1 MLVQVLFLTDYMHR
15 LCTVSVYFSL
25 GCLPVEGEDF
35 SADMLE
41 VVFPAGTTD
50 GTVLRDSLSIMND
63 DNLEGTHQFLV
74 HITGVTPDLMN
85 QVITDP
91 VDATVEISDDEGG
104 CCIQMQEWI
113 MSN

>member
-1 MLVQVLFLTDYMHR
+1 MF
-15 LCTVSVYFSL
+15 
-25 GCLPVEGEDF
+25 CLPVEGQDF
-35 SADMLE
+35 TTVSPDMLE

-50 GTVLRDSLSIMND
+50 GTVLCDSLSIMND